1 MSFSGFIVQ
10 LINGLASASSL
21 FLVAAGL
28 SLIFGV
34 TRIVNFA
41 HGSFFMVGI
50 YVAYSLVER
59 LSGALGFWV
68 ALPLA
73 PWNRRVLVGAPD
85 YLERNGRPQKP
96 ADLSQHRCLVVREN
110 GGLTD
115 KHFDHW
121 RLHPADGN
129 GALHVQ
135 VRGPLS
141 SNSGEMVRDWCL
153 QGQGIMLR
161 SLWDIA
167 PQLESGALVRVL
179 RDHAMPDADI
189 HWLAPYRAQVPRR
202 IRLLVDFLAD
212 RFKDEPWRRL
222 SAPAAPPG
230 SRRKR

>member
-73 PWNRRVLVGAPD
+73 ALIVGVL
-85 YLERNGRPQKP
+85 
-96 ADLSQHRCLVVREN
+96 
-110 GGLTD
+110 
-115 KHFDHW
+115 
-121 RLHPADGN
+121 
-129 GALHVQ
+129 GALIEVVSLRLQ
-135 VRGPLS
+135 V
-141 SNSGEMVRDWCL
+141 
-153 QGQGIMLR
+153 
-161 SLWDIA
+161 
-167 PQLESGALVRVL
+167 
-179 RDHAMPDADI
+179 
-189 HWLAPYRAQVPRR
+189 AQ
-202 IRLLVDFLAD
+202 
-212 RFKDEPWRRL
+212 
-222 SAPAAPPG
+222 
-230 SRRKR
+230 